1 MRFLNILNV
10 ERIIKYV
17 LLGLIVL
24 LSVRYIPEIKLPN
37 KELIMIG
44 ATSAIAFSILDM
56 VSPAVKVEN
65 KVSKD
70 DNDDSDDSDD
80 N

>member
-1 MRFLNILNV
+1 MNNLKL

-17 LLGLIVL
+17 LMGLV
-24 LSVRYIPEIKLPN
+24 VVMATRYIPDYVIPT

-44 ATSAIAFSILDM
+44 ATSSIAFAILDM
-56 VSPAVKVEN
+56 VSPAVKVKSN
-65 KVSKD
+65 K
-70 DNDDSDDSDD
+70 N

>member
-1 MRFLNILNV
+1 MRFLNILNI

-24 LSVRYIPEIKLPN
+24 LAVMYIPETKLPN

-56 VSPAVKVEN
+56 VSPAVNVET
-65 KVSKD
+65 KD
-70 DNDDSDDSDD
+70 
-80 N
+80 